1 MGKDTEP
8 GIQLPYGRQWIEE
21 EDVRAVAEILRADWI
36 TTGPR
41 VPAFEAA
48 VARFVGAREGVAVSS
63 GTAALH
69 AAIHAAGV
77 GEGDE
82 VVVPAITFASS
93 ANVVV
98 FEGGTPVFADV
109 DPDTLLLDPAEVE
122 RRLTPRTRAVMA
134 VDFAGQPCDYE
145 VLRQICRSNDLPL
158 IADACH
164 ALGATYRGQRV
175 GTLAD
180 LTTFSFHPVKHITTG
195 EGGMVM
201 TDSSERA
208 TRMRTFRNNGISS
221 EARTREKQAAWHYEM
236 VELGY
241 NYRLTDFQCALG
253 MSQLTRLKDWL
264 ARRRA
269 LAAHYDQ
276 SLADLDGVT
285 PLTVRDD
292 VEHAYHLYV
301 VRVEGG
307 AEGRRDAVF
316 QAMRA
321 RGIGVNVHYIP
332 VHLHPFYRERFGTG
346 KRQLP
351 ISEQAYEEIL
361 TLPLFPRMSEADVDE
376 VVTSLTEALGAL

>member
-1 MGKDTEP
+1 LGKDEEP

-21 EDVRAVAEILRADWI
+21 EDIEAVAQVLRSDWI

-41 VPAFEAA
+41 VPAFEEA

-69 AAIHAAGV
+69 AAIYASGV
-77 GEGDE
+77 GDGDE
-82 VVVPAITFASS
+82 VVVPAMTFASS
-93 ANVVV
+93 ANAVV
-98 FEGGTPVFADV
+98 FEGGTPIFADV
-109 DPDTLLLDPAEVE
+109 DPDTLLLDPTEVE

-134 VDFAGQPCDYE
+134 VDYAGQPCDYE
-145 VLRQICRSNDLPL
+145 VLREICRSHDLTL

-164 ALGATYRGQRV
+164 ALGAAYRGQRV

-180 LTTFSFHPVKHITTG
+180 LTAFSFHPVKHITTG

-208 TRMRTFRNNGISS
+208 TRMRTFRNHGISS
-221 EARTREKQAAWHYEM
+221 EARARERQAAWHYEM

-253 MSQLTRLKDWL
+253 MSQLTRLEDWL

-285 PLTVRDD
+285 PLMVRED

-301 VRVEGG
+301 VRVAGG
-307 AEGRRDAVF
+307 AEGRRDAAF
-316 QAMRA
+316 HAMRA

-332 VHLHPFYRERFGTG
+332 VHLHPFYREQFGTG
-346 KRQLP
+346 EGQLP
-351 ISEQAYEEIL
+351 VSEQAYEEIL

-376 VVTSLTEALGAL
+376 VVTALTEALGAL

>member
-1 MGKDTEP
+1 
-8 GIQLPYGRQWIEE
+8 WIEG

-69 AAIHAAGV
+69 AAIHASGV

-82 VVVPAITFASS
+82 VVVPAMTFASS
-93 ANVVV
+93 ANAVV
-98 FEGGTPVFADV
+98 FERGTPVFADV
-109 DPDTLLLDPAEVE
+109 DPRTLLLDPADVE

-134 VDFAGQPCDYE
+134 VDYAGQPCDYE
-145 VLRQICRSNDLPL
+145 VLRQICRGHDLTL

-180 LTTFSFHPVKHITTG
+180 FTAFSFHPVKHITTG

-201 TDSSERA
+201 TDSSEHA
-208 TRMRTFRNNGISS
+208 TRMRSFRNHGISS
-221 EARTREKQAAWHYEM
+221 EARARERQAAWHYEM

-253 MSQLTRLKDWL
+253 MSQLTRLEDWL
-264 ARRRA
+264 ARRQA
-269 LAAHYDQ
+269 LAAQYDQ

-285 PLTVRDD
+285 PLTVRED

-301 VRVEGG
+301 VRVDGG
-307 AEGRRDAVF
+307 GKGRRDAAF
-316 QAMRA
+316 HAMRV

-346 KRQLP
+346 EGQLP
-351 ISEQAYEEIL
+351 VCEQAYEEIL
-361 TLPLFPRMSEADVDE
+361 TLPLFPRMSEADVDK
-376 VVTSLTEALGAL
+376 VVTSLREALEAL